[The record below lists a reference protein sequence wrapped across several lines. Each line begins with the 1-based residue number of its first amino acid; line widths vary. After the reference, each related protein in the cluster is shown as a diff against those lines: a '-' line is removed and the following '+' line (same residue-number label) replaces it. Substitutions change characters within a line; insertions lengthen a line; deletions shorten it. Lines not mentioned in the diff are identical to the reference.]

1 MFIPHIKSKRCCQHV
16 YNSTHLLQYQPSK
29 YSRFYDTRVFL
40 YTKFAETFMK
50 NMKKLYKLLP
60 KFIHSLYTYSLELLL
75 ILMLDI
81 YSVAFYIYSF
91 NRLNIFPNITPN
103 TPNILVFFFTKFRKF
118 QFLNLSELFTRIVCL
133 TTFLN
138 I

>member
-1 MFIPHIKSKRCCQHV
+1 MQ
-16 YNSTHLLQYQPSK
+16 
-29 YSRFYDTRVFL
+29 
-40 YTKFAETFMK
+40 

-91 NRLNIFPNITPN
+91 NRLNIIPHHIF
-103 TPNILVFFFTKFRKF
+103 
-118 QFLNLSELFTRIVCL
+118 
-133 TTFLN
+133 
-138 I
+138 